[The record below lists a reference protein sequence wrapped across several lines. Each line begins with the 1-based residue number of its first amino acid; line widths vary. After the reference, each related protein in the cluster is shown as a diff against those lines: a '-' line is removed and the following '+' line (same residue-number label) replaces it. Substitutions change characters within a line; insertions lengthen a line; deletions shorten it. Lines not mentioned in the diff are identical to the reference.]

1 MSTSSARRREALAEG
16 VLQMNIHAQMHTA
29 AEKALLAAYDTIVS
43 DLPGD
48 GAVAVKRDNAIE
60 QLKIGLPTKRV
71 EAWHYTDLRRLLTAV
86 PEFDAS
92 NGANAVDPVL
102 EGSSVLALLNGVSR
116 KTNLG
121 VEGVSTQRLSEKLQD
136 GSFAPAL
143 DLPGLMTP
151 LAR

>member
-1 MSTSSARRREALAEG
+1 MAEG

-92 NGANAVDPVL
+92 NGANAFAAVPAAFRS
-102 EGSSVLALLNGVSR
+102 GSLN
-116 KTNLG
+116 
-121 VEGVSTQRLSEKLQD
+121 
-136 GSFAPAL
+136 PA
-143 DLPGLMTP
+143 TP
-151 LAR
+151 TANP